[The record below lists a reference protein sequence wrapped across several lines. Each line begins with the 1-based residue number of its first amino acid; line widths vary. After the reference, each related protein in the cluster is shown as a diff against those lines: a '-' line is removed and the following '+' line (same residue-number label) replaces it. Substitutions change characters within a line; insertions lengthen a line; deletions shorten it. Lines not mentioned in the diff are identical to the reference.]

1 MSTMEPLP
9 QPTPTELSIL
19 RVLWQRGSATVREV
33 YEDLNQDREM
43 GYTTVL
49 KLLQIMTEKGT
60 VVRNEMGR
68 AHVYQATQPQSTAQT
83 RMVGDLVN
91 KMFNGSAQ
99 QLVMHALNSHKA
111 SPQEMAEIRRLLD
124 EMERGNS

>member
-1 MSTMEPLP
+1 MEPTP

-19 RVLWQRGSATVREV
+19 RVLWRRGAATVREV
-33 YEDLNQDREM
+33 YEDLSRDKEM

-49 KLLQIMTEKGT
+49 KLLQIMTEKGL
-60 VVRNEMGR
+60 VRRNEAGR
-68 AHVYQATQPQSTAQT
+68 AHVYQAVQAQTVAQT
-83 RMVGDLVN
+83 RMVGELAD

-99 QLVMHALNSHKA
+99 QLVMHALNTHKA

-124 EMERGNS
+124 EMERGDS

>member
-1 MSTMEPLP
+1 MEPLP

-19 RVLWQRGSATVREV
+19 RVLWRRGSATVREV
-33 YEDLNQDREM
+33 FEDLSRNKEM

-49 KLLQIMTEKGT
+49 KLLQIMTEKGL
-60 VVRNEMGR
+60 VIRNESER
-68 AHVYQATQPQSTAQT
+68 AHVYQSTQPQNAAQT
-83 RMVGDLVN
+83 RMVSDLAE

-99 QLVMHALNSHKA
+99 QLVMHALNTHKA

-124 EMERGNS
+124 EMERGDS

>member
-1 MSTMEPLP
+1 MKPNESLP
-9 QPTPTELSIL
+9 QPTPAELSIL

-33 YEDLNQDREM
+33 ADDLNRDKAM

-49 KLLQIMTEKGT
+49 KLLQIMTEKGL
-60 VVRNEMGR
+60 VLRNETGR
-68 AHVYQATQPQSTAQT
+68 AHVYQSVQPQEAAQT
-83 RMVGDLVN
+83 RMVGDLVE
-91 KMFNGSAQ
+91 KMFSGSAQ
-99 QLVMHALNSHKA
+99 KLVMHALNTHKA